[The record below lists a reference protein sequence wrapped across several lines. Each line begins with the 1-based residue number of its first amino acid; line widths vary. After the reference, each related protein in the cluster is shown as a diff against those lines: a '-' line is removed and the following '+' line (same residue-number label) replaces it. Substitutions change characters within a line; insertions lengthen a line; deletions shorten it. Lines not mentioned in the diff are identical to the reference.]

1 MNEQDLET
9 PVLIVG
15 AGPAGL
21 ASSLALTKYGVPN
34 VLIERHSGTAHT
46 PRAHIIN
53 QRTVEILRDL
63 GVEDRFRAV
72 APLSVMTR

>member
-46 PRAHIIN
+46 PRAPHH
-53 QRTVEILRDL
+53 QPAHRRDL
-63 GVEDRFRAV
+63 A
-72 APLSVMTR
+72 